1 MFSFL
6 SSAVLPIQNKYMAD
20 IYLETFCTKVLF
32 RDDTLSTLLVHEK
45 LNINVKQKIDLKT
58 KYSVK
63 IWSAAVPQCLQYEP
77 PLIYDLNGVITTIS
91 FHFCFCTGCVRE
103 GLPHFRGKQGI
114 CFTSKT
120 YNFKRN

>member
-45 LNINVKQKIDLKT
+45 LNINVKQ
-58 KYSVK
+58 
-63 IWSAAVPQCLQYEP
+63 
-77 PLIYDLNGVITTIS
+77 
-91 FHFCFCTGCVRE
+91 
-103 GLPHFRGKQGI
+103 
-114 CFTSKT
+114 
-120 YNFKRN
+120 